1 MQLHPAADG
10 AQRTCPNN
18 HAGQHR
24 DAIFV
29 LFYIM
34 LRVLLYSFT
43 LPLTGRCNLLLRWE
57 TSPAQLCDLHAD
69 LLLRAQHDLWYV
81 RRFVTVL
88 FDWITRTLHKW
99 QTSEQ

>member
-1 MQLHPAADG
+1 
-10 AQRTCPNN
+10 
-18 HAGQHR
+18 
-24 DAIFV
+24 
-29 LFYIM
+29 M

-43 LPLTGRCNLLLRWE
+43 LPLTGRCNLLLQCE

-88 FDWITRTLHKW
+88 LDWITRTLHKW
-99 QTSEQ
+99 QMSER